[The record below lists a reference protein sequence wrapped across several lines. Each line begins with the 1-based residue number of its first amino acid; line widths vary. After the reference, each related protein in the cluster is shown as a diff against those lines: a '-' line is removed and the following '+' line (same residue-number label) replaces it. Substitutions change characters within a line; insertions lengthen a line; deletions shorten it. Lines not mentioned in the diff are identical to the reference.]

1 MLTHQFAKFVYETD
15 YDAFPEDVIQEAKE
29 RILDTLGAAFAGAKL
44 WEYTEEYLRAC
55 RLMGRGDSGVLFHE
69 KKEFSVPQAAMINS
83 AFAHVIELDDGH
95 KNAGVH
101 CGAAVVMTA
110 LTLGNALG
118 SSGKEILTAVILG
131 YDLVYRLAAN
141 MAPYQIQKGFHPSG
155 NDDTIGVMAVAGKLL
170 KLNEEQL
177 ANGFGM
183 AALYSA
189 GLMETTVNGQQS
201 KCIQVGNAAW
211 NGLAAAYYAKENIVG
226 TVSAFEGKSGFF
238 HAKSSDVDIEKVCE
252 DLGKKFVIRDTY
264 NKLYPTCRHS
274 QPAIE
279 SVIMLCE
286 ENKINYHDVK
296 EVHVGTYQVAYDL
309 TGTIKRPKNAGD
321 AKFSTPYGAAV
332 ALREKSFGIRH
343 LEEQYIFDEELVE
356 LAQKVTVEVD
366 DSVQALYPKR
376 RGAKVQITLNNG
388 EKFETECFDL
398 KGSPANPIGWP
409 ELLTKFTENA
419 IGSFKKETV
428 DQMAAVISGLEK
440 EEMIGILM
448 ELTEQWG

>member
-15 YDAFPEDVIQEAKE
+15 YESFPPDVIQEAKE
-29 RILDTLGAAFAGAKL
+29 RVLDTLGAAFAGAKL
-44 WEYTEEYLRAC
+44 WEYTEEYLAAC
-55 RLMGRGDSGVLFHE
+55 RIMGRGDTGVLFHE

-110 LTLGNALG
+110 LTLGSALG
-118 SSGKEILTAVILG
+118 SSGKDILTAVILG
-131 YDLVYRLAAN
+131 YDLVYRLASN

-189 GLMETTVNGQQS
+189 GLLEATINGQQS

-226 TVSAFEGKSGFF
+226 TISAFEGKNGFF
-238 HAKSSDVDIEKVCE
+238 HAKSENVDPEKVCE
-252 DLGKKFVIRDTY
+252 ELGKKFVIRDTY

-279 SVIMLCE
+279 SVITLCE
-286 ENKINYHDVK
+286 VNKIDYHDVK
-296 EVHVGTYQVAYDL
+296 EVYVGTYKVAYDM
-309 TGTIKRPKNAGD
+309 TGTMKRPQNAGD
-321 AKFSTPYGAAV
+321 AKFSTPYGVAV
-332 ALREKSFGIRH
+332 ALREHSFGIRH
-343 LEEQYIFDEELVE
+343 LEDQYLFDEELIG

-366 DSVQALYPKR
+366 DAIQALYPKR
-376 RGAKVQITLNNG
+376 RGAKVQITLNDG
-388 EKFETECFDL
+388 QKFETECYDL
-398 KGSPANPIGWP
+398 KGSPANPIGWA
-409 ELLTKFTENA
+409 ELLIKFTENA
-419 IGSFKKETV
+419 IGSYKKETV
-428 DQMAAVISGLEK
+428 DQMAAVIADLEK
-440 EEMIGILM
+440 EVTIGELM
-448 ELTEQWG
+448 KLTEKWV

>member
-189 GLMETTVNGQQS
+189 GLMEATVNGQQS
-201 KCIQVGNAAW
+201 KCIQVGNA
-211 NGLAAAYYAKENIVG
+211 
-226 TVSAFEGKSGFF
+226 
-238 HAKSSDVDIEKVCE
+238 DIT
-252 DLGKKFVIRDTY
+252 DG
-264 NKLYPTCRHS
+264 
-274 QPAIE
+274 
-279 SVIMLCE
+279 SV
-286 ENKINYHDVK
+286 
-296 EVHVGTYQVAYDL
+296 
-309 TGTIKRPKNAGD
+309 
-321 AKFSTPYGAAV
+321 
-332 ALREKSFGIRH
+332 
-343 LEEQYIFDEELVE
+343 
-356 LAQKVTVEVD
+356 
-366 DSVQALYPKR
+366 
-376 RGAKVQITLNNG
+376 
-388 EKFETECFDL
+388 
-398 KGSPANPIGWP
+398 
-409 ELLTKFTENA
+409 
-419 IGSFKKETV
+419 
-428 DQMAAVISGLEK
+428 
-440 EEMIGILM
+440 
-448 ELTEQWG
+448 